1 MSCEYQTRCLSK
13 IHATCQCDRNL
24 WAKVEHG
31 SVDTF
36 IIGHVNTRRGLKHI
50 SRLRKCMARIAWLV
64 ANLYW
69 RPKTLS
75 YPFWRW
81 IFIQDGC
88 FMDILTFFG
97 DNNSATSLVNEWR
110 MAIASVFIRR
120 IPILTPRC
128 SKICVNSRPTLEHP
142 KACVCWIPPQSW
154 HCVQQNKE
162 KEVNFLQSWCL
173 LRRLF
178 LLFPSKAMAFLA
190 INLIYGPSIALSARW
205 NQIWRT
211 TGAKAERGGNGL
223 RGQLKN
229 GQRGWLYWFFFVLK
243 TLLNDPWK
251 GGEKISLLCTF
262 DMNTTNRK
270 IIFLSWY
277 PDFPLMPWF

>member
-50 SRLRKCMARIAWLV
+50 SWLRKCMARIAWLV

-120 IPILTPRC
+120 IPILTSRC
-128 SKICVNSRPTLEHP
+128 SKICVIQGRLWNILRHVFVGSHRSHGI
-142 KACVCWIPPQSW
+142 VC
-154 HCVQQNKE
+154 NKI
-162 KEVNFLQSWCL
+162 KRKKSIFLQSWCL

-211 TGAKAERGGNGL
+211 TGAKAE
-223 RGQLKN
+223 
-229 GQRGWLYWFFFVLK
+229 
-243 TLLNDPWK
+243 K
-251 GGEKISLLCTF
+251 GGEW
-262 DMNTTNRK
+262 TTGTA
-270 IIFLSWY
+270 
-277 PDFPLMPWF
+277 